1 MKSLYE
7 SILDD
12 EQVIASQSMKRL
24 KDVFDILSI
33 TMGND
38 SHTNV
43 QPARYFKWNDIKNYC
58 KKNGLKIEK
67 RISVDGIDISEMPA
81 IIYNVMYI
89 GFEQNILV
97 LLRGFLKARFTIS
110 LDESEVYSGGDRRYT
125 TYKITKPT
133 GDPEDTLEMTVWYKK
148 KSRIK

>member
-12 EQVIASQSMKRL
+12 EETITNQSMKRL
-24 KDVFDILSI
+24 KDVYDISSI

-38 SHTNV
+38 AYTEV
-43 QPARYFKWNDIKNYC
+43 QLARYFKWNDIKNYC
-58 KKNGLKIEK
+58 KKNGLKPEK
-67 RISVDGIDISEMPA
+67 RFSLNDIDISELPT
-81 IIYNVMYI
+81 IILNVPYI

-97 LLRGFLKARFTIS
+97 LLRGFLKARFVIS
-110 LDESEVYSGGDRRYT
+110 LDDKNENKWSSKFT

-133 GDPEDTLEMTVWYKK
+133 GDPEDTLEITIWYNK
-148 KSRIK
+148 KS